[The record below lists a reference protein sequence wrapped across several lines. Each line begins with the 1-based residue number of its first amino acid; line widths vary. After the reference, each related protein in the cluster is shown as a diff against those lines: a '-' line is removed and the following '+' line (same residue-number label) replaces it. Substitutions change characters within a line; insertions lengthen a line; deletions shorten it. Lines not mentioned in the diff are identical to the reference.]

1 MNTEE
6 FTNRLKNIPLS
17 CMTSVDEASEN
28 MKKSSLFAVA
38 APEGPEYWK
47 TRAIIKIELDGEE
60 VRTELRGD
68 ADKLCSMLA
77 QSLERLIHEE
87 PLMRRKLRKYARV
100 LWRNTRSE
108 IIDYWLDGWPWT
120 VLGVAVM
127 FGLAY
132 IFAAIMRWIGG
143 QL

>member
-6 FTNRLKNIPLS
+6 LKKRLKDAPLS
-17 CMTSVDEASEN
+17 VM
-28 MKKSSLFAVA
+28 AV
-38 APEGPEYWK
+38 PEGPEYWK
-47 TRAIIKIELDGEE
+47 TRAIIKIDLDGEE
-60 VRTELRGD
+60 VRTEMRGD

-87 PLMRRKLRKYARV
+87 PMMRRKLRKYARA

-120 VLGVAVM
+120 LAGMMVLFVLM
-127 FGLAY
+127 YL
-132 IFAAIMRWIGG
+132 FAAIMRALGA
-143 QL
+143 